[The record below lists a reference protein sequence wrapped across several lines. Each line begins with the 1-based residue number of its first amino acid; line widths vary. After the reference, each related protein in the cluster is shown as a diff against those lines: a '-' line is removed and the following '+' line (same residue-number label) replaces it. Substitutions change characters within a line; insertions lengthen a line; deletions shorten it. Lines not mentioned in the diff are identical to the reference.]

1 MKKGATSCALSPRPP
16 TADHEQSP
24 RKKRL
29 LPYVLPYVERPSTE
43 TTTKIP
49 HKRRGDKKK
58 KNNNMT
64 GYYELQ
70 DGKDDGRTLHI
81 YGDAFDCLDSSHI
94 TSLSTNLFCRFVAI
108 DRVRKFF
115 LFFSIFLS

>member
-1 MKKGATSCALSPRPP
+1 MSPRPP
-16 TADHEQSP
+16 TADHEQSL

-29 LPYVLPYVERPSTE
+29 LPYVERTRPSTAAE
-43 TTTKIP
+43 TTTTEKKISQ
-49 HKRRGDKKK
+49 KRRGDKKK
-58 KNNNMT
+58 NKNNMT
-64 GYYELQ
+64 GYYEVQ
-70 DGKDDGRTLHI
+70 DDGRTLHI